1 MPVSAL
7 ILAGGL
13 ATRMGGVDK
22 GLVPFQ
28 SKPMIQ
34 HVIAR
39 LKPQVDEIIINANR
53 ELAYY
58 NTLGY
63 RVLQDEITDFAG
75 PLAGMHLGLKHAT
88 HDLVLFV
95 PCDSPLLPADLLQK
109 LQTGLLQANAD
120 ISVATCGTNKHPV
133 FCLCKKTLLPSLN
146 HFLALGHKKVQAWQ
160 KSQRYVE
167 VDFGEDNDAFE
178 NLNSLDD
185 ITKLES
191 KLAQRADVSGGMA

>member
-13 ATRMGGVDK
+13 ATRMGGADK
-22 GLVPFQ
+22 GLVLFQ

-53 ELAYY
+53 ELAHY

-63 RVLQDEITDFAG
+63 RVLQDEITDFSG
-75 PLAGMHLGLKHAT
+75 PLAGMQLGLKHAA
-88 HDLVLFV
+88 HDLVLFA

-109 LQTGLLQANAD
+109 LQAGLLQTNAD
-120 ISVATCGTNKHPV
+120 IAVATCGNNQHPV

-160 KSQRYVE
+160 KSQHYVE
-167 VDFGEDNDAFE
+167 VDFGDNNEAFE
-178 NLNSLDD
+178 NLNSPDD

-191 KLAQRADVSGGMA
+191 KLAQRGSESSDIA